1 MKNTK
6 IVEPV
11 AASVKKVFLKIS
23 LNSQENTCARVLFL
37 IRSQAWACS
46 FIKKE
51 ALARVFSCEFYEIS
65 KNNSAYN
72 LISKDSGIGVF
83 LWIYEISKN
92 TFCHRTPLVAASER
106 SI

>member
-6 IVEPV
+6 MVEPV
-11 AASVKKVFLKIS
+11 AASVKKVFLNIS

-37 IRSQAWACS
+37 IRLQAWACN

-51 ALARVFSCEFYEIS
+51 TLARVFSCEFYEIS

-72 LISKDSGIGVF
+72 LISKET
-83 LWIYEISKN
+83 L
-92 TFCHRTPLVAASER
+92 A
-106 SI
+106 